1 MTRKVSRTSSPPRA
15 AAPPA
20 SATAKQDPAEELF
33 ELAASCA
40 RDPLRYVMLAY
51 PWGEK
56 GGPLE
61 DFDGPDLWQTEILRY
76 IRDHL
81 GTKEPVRVAIA
92 GGVGPGKTALAAWI
106 ADWGMT
112 TFPDCRGRVT
122 ANTGK
127 QLTMSSWPEIAKWH
141 SMSLFA
147 PWFQLQSRSLVS
159 ADPKHRQNWTF
170 DAFTWEEANP
180 ETIRGFHNAGKRSIT
195 INDETSAT
203 PDAVLSAEEGFLS
216 DEGTE
221 RIWLLLGNPTRPTGY
236 FRECFPGGLR
246 HQLWKAFNID
256 TRQAR
261 MSNKTQIKEWIDFYG
276 LDHDFVRVNV
286 LSQFPRASATQFIAS
301 DIVTGAASPE
311 RDPPVTIYDP
321 LVIGVDI
328 AAYGDDQTV
337 IRFRRGRDAR
347 TIPAQKYRG
356 LDMMQI
362 AARIAEA
369 NERHRP
375 DAIFI
380 DQGNMGLGVVDRCR
394 QLQLPVY
401 GIDFGAEPVGG
412 DPTAAYYNRR
422 AEMYGKLRDWLPHG
436 AIDDDPEL
444 KSNLTAVQYGY
455 KLRNGRDAILLERKK
470 DMKAR
475 GLASPDDGDA
485 LALTFALPVAPSDH
499 TAQLSRRGR
508 GHQVDYDPF
517 AAGYRR

>member
-1 MTRKVSRTSSPPRA
+1 MAKPA
-15 AAPPA
+15 AAEDV
-20 SATAKQDPAEELF
+20 QQRLF
-33 ELAASCA
+33 AAAASCA
-40 RDPLRYVMLAY
+40 RDPLRYVKLAY

-61 DFDGPDLWQTEILRY
+61 KWHGPDSWQVEVLAYVRDNLSRKKP
-76 IRDHL
+76 IRIA
-81 GTKEPVRVAIA
+81 VA

-122 ANTGK
+122 ANTGR
-127 QLTMSSWPEIAKWH
+127 QLSMTTWPEVAKWH
-141 SMSLFA
+141 GMSLFSG
-147 PWFQLQSRSLVS
+147 WFEFQARSLVS
-159 ADPKHRQNWTF
+159 VDPKHRQNWSF
-170 DAFTWEEANP
+170 DAFTWEKTNP
-180 ETIRGFHNAGKRSIT
+180 ETIRGFHNAGKRIIT

-203 PDAVLSAEEGFLS
+203 DDGVLNAEEGFLS
-216 DEGTE
+216 DEDTE
-221 RIWLLLGNPTRPTGY
+221 RIWLCLGNPTRATGY
-236 FRECFPGGLR
+236 FRECFPGGQR
-246 HQLWKAFNID
+246 HAMWKCFNID
-256 TRQAR
+256 TRKAR
-261 MSNKTQIKEWIDFYG
+261 MANQEQIAEWIKFYG
-276 LDHDFVRVNV
+276 LEHDFVRVNV
-286 LSQFPRASATQFIAS
+286 LSQFPNASSTQFIS
-301 DIVTGAASPE
+301 TDLVEGAASPD

-347 TIPAQKYRG
+347 TIPPQKYRG

-362 AARIAEA
+362 AARVAEA

-394 QLQLPVY
+394 QLQLPVF
-401 GIDFGAEPVGG
+401 GIDFGSEPVGG
-412 DPTAAYYNRR
+412 DPGAAYYNRR
-422 AEMYGKLRDWLPHG
+422 AEMWGKVREWLPHG

-444 KSNLTAVQYGY
+444 KANLTAVEYGF
-455 KLRNGRDAILLERKK
+455 KLRAGRDAILLERKK

-499 TAQLSRRGR
+499 TAQLSRRGH
-508 GHQVDYDPF
+508 HQVDYDPF
-517 AAGYRR
+517 AGMYGRQR